1 MPFISTSKS
10 HPLKP
15 IMTVPIKRS
24 HALKFFGENV
34 NELFKYA
41 CISHQHINL
50 IVNFEANQS

>member
-41 CISHQHINL
+41 CISHEHIN
-50 IVNFEANQS
+50 